1 MYKSLLDKIFTAY
14 PMYHK
19 IGAAAYK
26 EGLENIEAL
35 LDIVQHPE
43 KKFKSV
49 HIAGTN
55 GKGSTAHLLAS
66 YFQERG
72 CKTGLFTSPHLV
84 DFRERIRIDG
94 QMISEEKVVE
104 FFNRYQT
111 KIDQLEPSF
120 FEMTTALAFH
130 YFAEEK
136 VDVAIIETGLG
147 GRLDSTNVLRPLLSV
162 ITNISLEHTQMLG
175 DTIAK
180 IAFEKAGI
188 IKEKTPVVIGEFHPE
203 SFPVFEDVANQKDAP
218 LFLAQDNYSFDGNFD
233 DLTIKGVLGDTL
245 YEHIC
250 LPLQGEYQLKNLKT
264 VLQSI
269 EVIEELWPS
278 ERDVTAAAIQN
289 IISNTGFQGRWQIL
303 QKMPLTIC
311 DVGHNVGGL
320 ELTMKQL
327 AQYPCRQLR
336 IVFGMVKDKDIDKV
350 ITLLPKEAVYYL
362 CQAKIER
369 ALPVEELAAKLQS
382 QNLECRICGNVTDA
396 YRSAQDAANA
406 EDLVFVGGSCFV
418 VGELLSELGKGK

>member
-162 ITNISLEHTQMLG
+162 ITNISLEHAQMLG

-218 LFLAQDNYSFDGNFD
+218 LFLAQDNYSFDGNFN

-289 IISNTGFQGRWQIL
+289 VISNTGFQGRWQIL

-336 IVFGMVKDKDIDKV
+336 IVFGMVKDKDTDKV

-382 QNLECRICGNVTDA
+382 QKLECRICGNVTDA
-396 YRSAQDAANA
+396 YRRAQDAANA

>member
-111 KIDQLEPSF
+111 KIDQLELSF

-218 LFLAQDNYSFDGNFD
+218 LFLAQDNYSFDGNFN

-245 YEHIC
+245 YEHIY

-289 IISNTGFQGRWQIL
+289 VISNTGFQGRWQIL

-396 YRSAQDAANA
+396 YRNAQEAANA